1 MRQKTV
7 GSWVVYQMPVKGKP
21 EMMRAICEEGEWAA
35 MERDRPGVFT
45 LVQGG
50 ITNEGE
56 AERLARGKSG
66 DRPDRSH
73 QAKQTLVP
81 AATEVAPIA
90 VADELEEPLPV
101 I

>member
-1 MRQKTV
+1 MRQKFV
-7 GSWVVYQMPVKGKP
+7 GSWVVYEMPVKGKP

-45 LVQGG
+45 LVQSG

-73 QAKQTLVP
+73 QAKRP
-81 AATEVAPIA
+81 AATVTSLLAPPIA
-90 VADELEEPLPV
+90 AEEEPVPA

>member
-1 MRQKTV
+1 MARNFV

-21 EMMRAICEEGEWAA
+21 EVMRAVCESGEWAA

-45 LVQGG
+45 LIRAD

-56 AERLARGKSG
+56 AERLARGTSG

-73 QAKQTLVP
+73 QAKRTAAPVESLTSPP
-81 AATEVAPIA
+81 AAIVDIPVVA
-90 VADELEEPLPV
+90 AD
-101 I
+101 